1 MTPQRVEGSY
11 PSLPQHHKGQ
21 HPQPRKTP
29 TKTKVTRLSSP
40 FSPPLRRV
48 ARSHHPC
55 SYRTWIAQQTNNKAT
70 KAVFFKIKSVC
81 SLSGIIAEQPRKR
94 ALPGQ
99 RYNCQSYGHSSKHR
113 FNPARCVKCL
123 GNHSTA
129 QCTRNKDIDGPPACV
144 LCKQKG
150 HTVNYL
156 GYPRAPKRA
165 PPPKKPRRAE
175 RARAHVLNNSKFRPR
190 SGWTTQRPPAA
201 KQNQTSTTDDLK
213 QLMSII
219 SIIDT

>member
-1 MTPQRVEGSY
+1 MPSIHTPLKKSGKLESSLGDSLGEIPIEEVKENLCFQNLPVQLVHRILNCSRESLDLVLVSSTVDQQQGDESRLLQNQKRV
-11 PSLPQHHKGQ
+11 L
-21 HPQPRKTP
+21 
-29 TKTKVTRLSSP
+29 
-40 FSPPLRRV
+40 
-48 ARSHHPC
+48 
-55 SYRTWIAQQTNNKAT
+55 
-70 KAVFFKIKSVC
+70 

-99 RYNCQSYGHSSKHR
+99 CHNCQSYGHSSKHR
-113 FNPARCVKCL
+113 FNPARCIKCL

-165 PPPKKPRRAE
+165 PPPKKAAPRRAPA
-175 RARAHVLNNSKFRPR
+175 RTVSTTLSFARAAAGPR
-190 SGWTTQRPPAA
+190 SVRPQRSRIRHPPRTT
-201 KQNQTSTTDDLK
+201 
-213 QLMSII
+213 
-219 SIIDT
+219 